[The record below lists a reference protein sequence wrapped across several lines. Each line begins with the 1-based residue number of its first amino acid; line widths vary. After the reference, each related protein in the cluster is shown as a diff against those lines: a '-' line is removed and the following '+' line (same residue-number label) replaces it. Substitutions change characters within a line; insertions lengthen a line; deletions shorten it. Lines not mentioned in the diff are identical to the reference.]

1 VGGVKSGDPVLDSVL
16 IIGIDRSSIAK
27 IPMKKALVVG
37 LGLSGVSAAE
47 FLLHHGW
54 QVAATDNNI
63 SKVLMNPEVQLLL
76 QRGVPLLRQD
86 EHFSIDSFQ
95 LAIVSPGIALDESI
109 VKRIREANIECI
121 GEAELAFRFMKQ
133 PAAGITGTNGKTTV
147 TLLLEHILTFAGLPA
162 QALGNVGLPLA
173 KHLPRLSQGA
183 IVCAE
188 LSSYQLET
196 MRKNSLACGV
206 ILNITPDH
214 LDRYKGMKEYA
225 SAKARMGSLIK
236 PEGKLFVEEVCY
248 QQYRDLLP
256 TEKVERYGYDLALDC
271 ATDLK
276 YLYRH
281 QQKLGELPDILQGK
295 KSHDLENFMAAYLL
309 ADFFEVP
316 YETIR
321 RAYDSFE
328 KPHHRIEFVRD
339 VDGVRFYDDSKGTNI
354 GAVTR
359 AVEAMQGPTI
369 LIAGGVHKG
378 SSYTP
383 WIASFLGKV
392 KKIFAIGE
400 AAPIIHR
407 ELNALIPVKLCS
419 TLKDAVE
426 ESYKEAERGD
436 NVLLSPGCSSFDM
449 FRDYAHRGDEF
460 VRIVKGVS
468 K

>member
-1 VGGVKSGDPVLDSVL
+1 
-16 IIGIDRSSIAK
+16 
-27 IPMKKALVVG
+27 MKKALVIG

-63 SKVLMNPEVQLLL
+63 SKAMMNPEVKLLL
-76 QRGVPLLRQD
+76 QRGVPLLNQN
-86 EHFSIDSFQ
+86 ENFSIDSFQ
-95 LAIVSPGIALDESI
+95 LAIVSPGSPLDENS
-109 VKRIREANIECI
+109 VKRILAANIECI

-147 TLLLEHILTFAGLPA
+147 TLLLEHILTTAGLQA
-162 QALGNVGLPLA
+162 QALGNVGVPLA
-173 KHLPRLSQGA
+173 KHLSKLSPES

-196 MRKNSLACGV
+196 MRKNSLDCGV

-214 LDRYKGMKEYA
+214 LDRYKSIKEYA
-225 SAKARMGSLIK
+225 EAKIRMGSLIK
-236 PEGKLFVEEVCY
+236 PDGKLFVEETCF
-248 QQYRDLLP
+248 QQFGNLLP
-256 TEKVERYGYDLALDC
+256 KERVERYGYDLALDC

-281 QQKLGELPDILQGK
+281 QQKVGELPFVLQGR

-309 ADFFEVP
+309 ADFFKVP
-316 YETIR
+316 FETIR
-321 RAYDSFE
+321 KACASFE
-328 KPHHRIEFVRD
+328 KPHHRIELVRE
-339 VDGVRFYDDSKGTNI
+339 VEGVSFYDDSKGTNI
-354 GAVTR
+354 DAVIR
-359 AVEAMQGPTI
+359 AVESMPGSTI

-383 WIASFLGKV
+383 WIKPFLGKV

-400 AAPIIHR
+400 AASIIHS
-407 ELNALIPVKLCS
+407 ELNDCIPVKLCS
-419 TLKDAVE
+419 TLEEAVV
-426 ESYKEAERGD
+426 ESYKEAAMGD
-436 NVLLSPGCSSFDM
+436 AILLSPGCSSFDM